1 MLTIVFHKLGQILSW
16 LLLGLIWC
24 YQRTLSP
31 LFGGQCRFHPTCSHY
46 ANEAIHQHGPVQGS
60 LLAIWRICR
69 CNPLCEGGLDAV
81 PAKFSVK
88 PFLQTSSTSS
98 QHNGPQT

>member
-24 YQRTLSP
+24 YQRTLGP

-46 ANEAIHQHGPVQGS
+46 ANEA
-60 LLAIWRICR
+60 
-69 CNPLCEGGLDAV
+69 
-81 PAKFSVK
+81 
-88 PFLQTSSTSS
+88 
-98 QHNGPQT
+98 